1 MENLKNRLISLVAT
15 CSDYCVTLEN
25 ARELDKEELV
35 ASLLNYLPRIYWEF
49 SDLEAPEDA
58 SLDEWGSN
66 LSEHLD
72 EDQYNDVRN
81 ALASMLGEDD
91 TYLETFEKDMKY
103 SDTPIATSIS
113 ENLADIYQPLYNFV
127 VEVRESAGDS
137 LEEAFR
143 QCKDAFEQ
151 YWAQTLCNVLR
162 PLNAIRYDR

>member
-1 MENLKNRLISLVAT
+1 MENLKNRLISLVAI

-25 ARELDKEELV
+25 ARELDNEELT

-49 SDLEAPEDA
+49 GDIEAPEDT
-58 SLDEWGSN
+58 SLEEWGSN
-66 LSEHLD
+66 LTEHLD
-72 EDQYNDVRN
+72 EEQYNAVQST
-81 ALASMLGEDD
+81 LASIFGEDD

-103 SDTPIATSIS
+103 SETPIATSIS

-143 QCKDAFEQ
+143 QCKEDFAQ

-162 PLNAIRYDR
+162 PLNALRYA